1 MAGKITLLDSIT
13 NILIHLDN
21 IPRDGESIYRKP
33 QEFLK
38 LIKEKNRYRQE
49 EMLKFR
55 QLYFDSMIQ
64 EIFDTSPEMARDI
77 FNELVTRYKNN
88 PSSIEVAKDNLT
100 KDYKRYSNLM
110 QLPQLLEYA
119 NFITTL
125 DPKKIDKDNLFLL
138 ACSTYILTHN
148 WMAYGIKN
156 CCNKSYEKYIYKKK
170 LHSLRNAIVHTVDN
184 DFIRKVDDGLY
195 YVKYKWKKEQEI
207 DELFDFKKVFEWLDQ
222 LTFFGIICFRSL
234 AYFRIDSIIHK
245 EILDNGG
252 MTIDRVEVKIN

>member
-88 PSSIEVAKDNLT
+88 PSSIEVAKDNL
-100 KDYKRYSNLM
+100 
-110 QLPQLLEYA
+110 
-119 NFITTL
+119 
-125 DPKKIDKDNLFLL
+125 
-138 ACSTYILTHN
+138 
-148 WMAYGIKN
+148 
-156 CCNKSYEKYIYKKK
+156 
-170 LHSLRNAIVHTVDN
+170 
-184 DFIRKVDDGLY
+184 
-195 YVKYKWKKEQEI
+195 
-207 DELFDFKKVFEWLDQ
+207 
-222 LTFFGIICFRSL
+222 
-234 AYFRIDSIIHK
+234 
-245 EILDNGG
+245 
-252 MTIDRVEVKIN
+252 